1 MTEVQLEGINEL
13 LNNLEKLGDKG
24 KRVENKALRGA
35 GNVVEEAIKS
45 ETPVRSG
52 NLKRSIKTSNVKTKD
67 GVKQVEVGP
76 DKKGWYGKFLEFGT
90 TNIKADPFMS
100 RGYDSSKSS
109 AIDKIRAELKKGL
122 GL

>member
-35 GNVVEEAIKS
+35 GNVVEEAIKG

-90 TNIKADPFMS
+90 VNIKADPFMS
-100 RGYDSSKSS
+100 RGYDNSKSS